1 MNNEEMQNRIFGFY
15 DPHLPPGSWKD
26 TIINT
31 AMHMEEQHFMTD
43 KITSMVKENRLYAFQ
58 GLRKHPESIMRMKSI
73 MI

>member
-1 MNNEEMQNRIFGFY
+1 
-15 DPHLPPGSWKD
+15 
-26 TIINT
+26 
-31 AMHMEEQHFMTD
+31 MHMEEQHFLTD